1 MKRILVLGGGYAGV
15 STAATLH
22 GIKAE
27 VTLVNHHSY
36 HHLTTL
42 LHQPVVGRR
51 EYRDLSLSLQDVLPS
66 SVRFLRGRVTRI
78 APRENSVEILNRDG
92 QQHLTYDIL
101 VIALGWQPQF
111 FDIPGLRHDGFNHG
125 QPLRITPRP
134 WPHRGRRKT
143 LPPTARLQ
151 YSRGTGWHMRSSL
164 SLRVKKWNPTG
175 PGWREFC
182 SASGVAMPWA

>member
-111 FDIPGLRHDGFNHG
+111 FDIPGLRHDGLTMDSLYASRLVHG
-125 QPLRITPRP
+125 LIGEEGKPCHLRRACS
-134 WPHRGRRKT
+134 
-143 LPPTARLQ
+143 TAGELDGTCVPV
-151 YSRGTGWHMRSSL
+151 SR
-164 SLRVKKWNPTG
+164 
-175 PGWREFC
+175 
-182 SASGVAMPWA
+182 

>member
-15 STAATLH
+15 STAATLQ
-22 GIKAE
+22 GIKTE
-27 VTLVNHHSY
+27 VTFVNLHSY

-42 LHQPVVGRR
+42 LHQPVAGRR
-51 EYRDLSLSLQDVLPS
+51 EYRDLSLSLLYLLPS
-66 SVRFLRGRVTRI
+66 SVRFLRGRVI
-78 APRENSVEILNRDG
+78 GIMPRGNSVETLNRDG
-92 QQHLTYDIL
+92 KQHLTSDIL

-111 FDIPGLRHDGFNHG
+111 FDIPGLRHDGLTLDSLYASRLVHG
-125 QPLRITPRP
+125 LI
-134 WPHRGRRKT
+134 GEEGKT

-175 PGWREFC
+175 PEWREFC